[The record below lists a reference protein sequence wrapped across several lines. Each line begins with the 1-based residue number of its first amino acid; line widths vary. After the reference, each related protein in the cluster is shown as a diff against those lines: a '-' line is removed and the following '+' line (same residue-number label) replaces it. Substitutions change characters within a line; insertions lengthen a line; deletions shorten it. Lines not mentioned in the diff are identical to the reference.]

1 MSVVFAG
8 YEIQDGTPVIA
19 RDGTE
24 VGTVIGEDGGKLLV
38 DVYDV
43 ERHLLLPAE
52 AVSAFDDDFIMVDL
66 TTDWVRSGNW
76 GTEVANVDVARA
88 ERIATTTDSNKT
100 LIDIHEEDLTAAKR
114 EIAKGLVTIRKRVVL
129 DEESIDVDVTEER
142 VNVVRTSLDRDADA
156 NYAFEEGVVEI
167 ELKGETVDLGR
178 KVRVTGQVEVDKE
191 KVGRTETY
199 TAQTRREEIDVEQ
212 VEYVDGSVDVKA
224 KKKS

>member
-8 YEIQDGTPVIA
+8 YEIQEGTPVIA

-24 VGTVIGEDGGKLLV
+24 IGTVIGEDGGKLLV

-52 AVSAFDDDFIMVDL
+52 AVSAFDDDFIMIDL
-66 TTDWVRSGNW
+66 TTDWVRSGEW
-76 GTEVANVDVARA
+76 GTEVKTVDTARA
-88 ERIATTTDSNKT
+88 DRLATDDGKT
-100 LIDIHEEDLTAAKR
+100 VIDIHEEDLTAAKR
-114 EIAKGLVTIRKRVVL
+114 EIAKGLVTIRKRIVL
-129 DEESIDVDVTEER
+129 DDESIDVDLSEER
-142 VNVVRTSLDRDADA
+142 VNVVRVALDRDADSD
-156 NYAFEEGVVEI
+156 YAFEEGVVEI

-191 KVGRTETY
+191 RVGRTETY
-199 TAQTRREEIDVEQ
+199 TAQTRREEIDVEE
-212 VEYVDGSVDVKA
+212 VDYVDGDVDVKA

>member
-8 YEIQDGTPVIA
+8 YEIQEGTPVIA

-24 VGTVIGEDGGKLLV
+24 IGTVIGEDGGKLLV

-52 AVSAFDDDFIMVDL
+52 AVSAFDDDFIMIDL
-66 TTDWVRSGNW
+66 TTDWVRSGDW
-76 GTEVANVDVARA
+76 GTEVKTVDTARA
-88 ERIATTTDSNKT
+88 DRLATDDGKT
-100 LIDIHEEDLTAAKR
+100 VIDIHEEDLTAAKR
-114 EIAKGLVTIRKRVVL
+114 EIAKGLVTIRKRIVL
-129 DEESIDVDVTEER
+129 DDESIDVDLSEER
-142 VNVVRTSLDRDADA
+142 VNVVRVALDRDADA
-156 NYAFEEGVVEI
+156 DYAFEEGVVEI

-191 KVGRTETY
+191 RVGRTETY
-199 TAQTRREEIDVEQ
+199 TAQTRREEIDVEE
-212 VEYVDGSVDVKA
+212 VDYVDGDVDVKA

>member
-8 YEIQDGTPVIA
+8 YEIQEGTPVIA

-24 VGTVIGEDGGKLLV
+24 IGTVIGEDGGKLLV

-52 AVSAFDDDFIMVDL
+52 AVSAFDDDFIMIDL
-66 TTDWVRSGNW
+66 TTDWVRSGDW
-76 GTEVANVDVARA
+76 GTEVKTVDTARA
-88 ERIATTTDSNKT
+88 DRLATDDGKT
-100 LIDIHEEDLTAAKR
+100 VIDIHEEDLTAAKR
-114 EIAKGLVTIRKRVVL
+114 EIAKGLVTIRKRIVL
-129 DEESIDVDVTEER
+129 DDESIDVDLSEER
-142 VNVVRTSLDRDADA
+142 VNVVRVALDRDADSD
-156 NYAFEEGVVEI
+156 YAFEEGVVEI

-191 KVGRTETY
+191 RVGRTETY
-199 TAQTRREEIDVEQ
+199 TAQTRREEIDVEE
-212 VEYVDGSVDVKA
+212 VDYVDGDVDVKA